1 MRKLVFTLLV
11 ILSFCNSVLAQSTI
25 EPRLQEV
32 LSQKGDEMISV
43 NIILKSQMNFNNL
56 RSRSEGIIDKDAR
69 RNVLVDE
76 LKNFTEKEQKE
87 ILSIL
92 DAEQRSSK
100 VKDISCHWL
109 ANYINCST
117 TADVIYQLSQ
127 HPDVLVIGYNEEKVL
142 VSNNYSERAEDVTGM
157 TENITKVNADDVW
170 NMGYTGD
177 GVVVAVIDSGV
188 NYNHVDIANN
198 LWDGGA
204 EFPNHG
210 YNTFDGNNDP
220 MDRFGHGTHCAGTIC
235 GDGTSGTK
243 TGIAPKATL
252 MCVKSVSDEGTGTAH
267 NINSGMEWAVEHNA
281 DVLSMSLGVTL
292 PELSEKTMLRRS
304 CVTALELGVVAS
316 VAAGNYGA
324 NEYMMIKPVPDNA
337 IIPGGCPPPWLHP
350 DQQENTGALSCVV
363 SVGAVDYN
371 DNPAD
376 FSSQGPV
383 TWQESEF
390 NDYPYNPGIG
400 LIRPDI
406 CAPGVS
412 IVSLDYSSNNGHTS
426 MNGTSM
432 ATPCVAGIMCLM
444 LEKDPSLTPADI
456 CRILETTSVKLSN
469 TKSNKTGTGRVD
481 ALAAMNAIDNGD
493 FRYVSHKI
501 NDKNG
506 NNNGNINPGENANI
520 DITFNNSS
528 NDSFSNVKAVLRSSS
543 EYVTITDSI
552 AQISSINAKGNT
564 TIENIFAFTL
574 DENTTPRTLLAFDV
588 YFYNE
593 NDEVISYIRVPVYVS
608 GSEIQFSSFIIQ
620 NDDNGNGL
628 LEAGETADLGI
639 VLNNI
644 GNEIAVGLK
653 GVISTTNSKLTINS
667 TEAEFNSIGENSS
680 TVSYFNVTLA
690 DNAGDN
696 FKLPIKMNVTDAFNN
711 AYEFEGTYKK
721 SCEIVFELYDTSG
734 DGWNKAALVVSY
746 SDGTPDEAFTIQDG
760 KTKTYKRKIAND
772 VEISLSWVKGSWD
785 LENSFII
792 KNESDNIIYRNG
804 GFLDNGFL
812 YSWVNNCSCQNNS
825 FDICEPV
832 KSINADVNKDIVIIT
847 WTAPDQEIV
856 KYEIYRDTKYV
867 GETDGLSFV
876 DTEIEH
882 NRAFA
887 YTYSVRPVYEDCDG
901 AFRSVTAK
909 WGVNVNEYSHDTNVT
924 VYPNPTNDKIYIVTE
939 AEIEEVVVYTIT
951 GVIVGQQSTDNRQQ
965 TLSIDL
971 SELNTGIYFIKIN
984 TEEGNI
990 VKRIIKK

>member
-1 MRKLVFTLLV
+1 MKKNILLLLLTLFSLNL
-11 ILSFCNSVLAQSTI
+11 IYAQTSTI
-25 EPRLQEV
+25 EPELQEV
-32 LSQKGDEMISV
+32 LNQKSDEMISI
-43 NIILKSQMNFNNL
+43 NIILKSQADVQKLQQTAAKANDRKSKREIVVN
-56 RSRSEGIIDKDAR
+56 
-69 RNVLVDE
+69 E
-76 LKNFTEKEQKE
+76 LKSFSKATQGD
-87 ILSIL
+87 IMSIL
-92 DAEQRSSK
+92 DAESK
-100 VKDISCHWL
+100 SGKVEDVRCHWL
-109 ANYINCST
+109 VNAISCNASK
-117 TADVIYQLSQ
+117 DVIY
-127 HPDVLVIGYNEEKVL
+127 HIARHNDVEFIAYNEMKYLLWDEEVKAVE
-142 VSNNYSERAEDVTGM
+142 STRGM
-157 TENITKVNADDVW
+157 TQNITHVKANQVW
-170 NMGYTGD
+170 DLGYTGQ
-177 GVVVAVIDSGV
+177 GVTVAVIDTGV
-188 NYNHVDIANN
+188 NFSHIDLADH
-198 LWDGGA
+198 LWDGG
-204 EFPNHG
+204 EEYPNHG
-210 YNTFDGNNDP
+210 YNTLEDSHNVSDG
-220 MDRFGHGTHCAGTIC
+220 FGHGTHCAGVVC
-235 GDGTSGTK
+235 GDGTSGTQ
-243 TGIAPKATL
+243 TGIAPNATL
-252 MCVKSVSDEGTGTAH
+252 MCIKVMDDTGYGNATSISA
-267 NINSGMEWAVEHNA
+267 GMEFAIEHGA
-281 DVLSMSLGVTL
+281 DVLNMSLGIPFASAAVR
-292 PELSEKTMLRRS
+292 EMLRGA
-304 CVTALELGVVAS
+304 CVNALQCGIAAAVA
-316 VAAGNYGA
+316 VGNDGQLQ
-324 NEYMMIKPVPDNA
+324 ISFPVPNNVRV
-337 IIPGGCPPPWLHP
+337 PGGCPPPWIHP
-350 DQQENTGALSCVV
+350 DQASNTGELSCVV
-363 SVGAVDYN
+363 AIGAVNYN
-371 DNPAD
+371 DEIAY
-376 FSSQGPV
+376 FSSHGPV
-383 TWQESEF
+383 TWQATEF
-390 NDYPYNPGIG
+390 ADYAYQPGIG

-412 IVSLDYSSNNGHTS
+412 ILSLDYSSNNGHTS

-506 NNNGNINPGENANI
+506 NNNGNINPGENVNI

-528 NDSFSNVKAVLRSSS
+528 DDSFSNVKAVLRSSS
-543 EYVTITDSI
+543 EYITITDSI
-552 AQISSINAKGNT
+552 AEISINAKENV
-564 TIENIFAFTL
+564 TIENIFAVTL
-574 DENTTPRTLLAFDV
+574 DANTTPRTLVAFDV

-593 NDEVISYIRVPVYVS
+593 NNEVISYIRVPVYVS

-620 NDDNGNGL
+620 NDNNGNGL

-667 TEAEFNSIGENSS
+667 TEAEFSSIGENSS
-680 TVSYFNVTLA
+680 AVALFNVTLA

-721 SCEIVFELYDTSG
+721 SCEIIFELYDTSG

-772 VEISLSWVKGSWD
+772 VEISLSWVKGTWD

-804 GFLDNGFL
+804 GFLNNGFL

-847 WTAPDQEIV
+847 WTAPDQDIV

-909 WGVNVNEYSHDTNVT
+909 WGVNVNEYSHDTKVT

-939 AEIEEVVVYTIT
+939 AEIEEVVVYDIY
-951 GVIVGQQSTDNRQQ
+951 GRQQ
-965 TLSIDL
+965 DYKTTGLQGNVTVDVTK
-971 SELNTGIYFIKIN
+971 LNAGIYFIKIN

-990 VKRIIKK
+990 VKRIIKQ